1 MSAQATVN
9 PALNSSSSSS
19 SATSSYYKNKSQ
31 YAIDVQNLTVGYGS
45 NVLMQNLNF
54 TVNNGEIFVIL
65 GGSGCGKSSL
75 LKNLFGLYQPLT
87 GDVLIEG
94 QNITTAQGA
103 ERQRIMTSFGVMY
116 QQGALFGSMNLLEN
130 VTLFMQ
136 EYTQLTQAQMDLLAR
151 CKLDLVGLLPYE
163 SYMPN
168 EISGGM
174 QKRAAIARAMA
185 LNPRILFLDEPSAG
199 LDPITSADL
208 DQTIMDLSKNLG
220 ITFVIVSHELA
231 SIYAIADKV
240 IMLDKDAKGI
250 IAEGDPK
257 VLRDTSTDPRVHQFF
272 NRIMSKDAA

>member
-1 MSAQATVN
+1 MDATDKM
-9 PALNSSSSSS
+9 PAN
-19 SATSSYYKNKSQ
+19 TD
-31 YAIDVQNLTVGYGS
+31 YAIDVQNLTAGYGS
-45 NVLMQNLNF
+45 NVLMKDLNF

-75 LKNLFGLYQPLT
+75 LKNLFGLYQPLS

-94 QNITTAQGA
+94 QNITVAQGA
-103 ERQRIMTSFGVMY
+103 ERQKIMTSFGVMY

-136 EYTQLTQAQMDLLAR
+136 EYTELTQGQMDLLAR

-163 SYMPN
+163 TYMPS

-185 LNPRILFLDEPSAG
+185 LDPKILFLDEPSAG

-240 IMLDKDAKGI
+240 IMLDKGAKGI
-250 IAEGDPK
+250 IAQGDPK
-257 VLRDTSTDPRVHQFF
+257 VLRDTSADPKVHQFF